1 MEGGRAVSDAQK
13 KAVQYLKEQAQII
26 EKYGAKPKLRGSK
39 YKEAVTD
46 TMRTFAHL
54 SNPGEAETK

>member
-1 MEGGRAVSDAQK
+1 MSDAQK